1 MDLYLGIA
9 NLIVTLGS
17 VIVGLIALVWGI
29 TWGVNSYNRQM
40 NTQVFLTYT
49 QRFEQVMES
58 FPENAWVVRL
68 DIDKLPEPS
77 PELSR
82 SVLKYLNL
90 CAEEFYLLQKKLLAK
105 EVWAIWEKE
114 LERTLQTPL
123 FVREWEI
130 LAEEFEAY
138 PEFQRYLKKIQAQ
151 AN

>member
-90 CAEEFYLLQKKLLAK
+90 
-105 EVWAIWEKE
+105 
-114 LERTLQTPL
+114 
-123 FVREWEI
+123 
-130 LAEEFEAY
+130 
-138 PEFQRYLKKIQAQ
+138 
-151 AN
+151 